1 MLKVR
6 DVAEKLGINSQTL
19 YFYERIGLIPSP
31 QRSSGGYRLY
41 SDRDLERLQ
50 FIRHLKGLGLSLQD
64 IREILELQEDNLL
77 SCDRVYQHLK
87 LKEQEIDYKIEQ
99 LQALKSQLLPLIE
112 TCQVRLNS
120 SEAQTCSVLNYHQ
133 PPLANTLSPTPL
145 PSKPMDTLKIEVLG
159 TGCKKCQQLEANAK
173 DAVKALGI
181 EADIQHITDM
191 MEITKRG
198 VMKTPALVIGDR
210 VATQGKVPSSQD
222 IEALIQG

>member
-1 MLKVR
+1 MLKVG
-6 DVAEKLGINSQTL
+6 DVADKLEINSQTL

-41 SDRDLERLQ
+41 SDRDVERLK

-112 TCQVRLNS
+112 TCKVRLNS
-120 SEAQTCSVLNYHQ
+120 SETQTCSVLNHNQ
-133 PPLANTLSPTPL
+133 PHPADTPSLNPL
-145 PSKPMDTLKIEVLG
+145 PSNPMDTYKIEVLG
-159 TGCKKCQQLEANAK
+159 TGCKKCHQLEANAQE
-173 DAVKALGI
+173 AIRNLGL
-181 EADIQHITDM
+181 EAEISHITDM

-210 VATQGKVPSSQD
+210 VMSQGKVPSAAE
-222 IEALIQG
+222 IETLING